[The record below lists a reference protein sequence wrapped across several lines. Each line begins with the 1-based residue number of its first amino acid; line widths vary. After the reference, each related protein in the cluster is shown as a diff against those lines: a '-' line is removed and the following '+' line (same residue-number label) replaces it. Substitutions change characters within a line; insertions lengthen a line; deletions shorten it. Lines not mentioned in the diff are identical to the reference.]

1 MKLEDV
7 KSKIDTYFKNIDAE
21 ELYRRSV
28 EIYNFIEKD
37 LNKNEESSD
46 SVKKD

>member
-28 EIYNFIEKD
+28 EIYNFIEED
-37 LNKNEESSD
+37 LIKNEESD
-46 SVKKD
+46 SVKKE

>member
-37 LNKNEESSD
+37 LNKNEESD